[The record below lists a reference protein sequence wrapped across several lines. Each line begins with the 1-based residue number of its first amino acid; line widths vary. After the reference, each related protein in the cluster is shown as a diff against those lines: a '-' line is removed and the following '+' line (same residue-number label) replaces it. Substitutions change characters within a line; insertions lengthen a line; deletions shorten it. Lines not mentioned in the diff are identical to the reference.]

1 MLQDLKNLRVADV
14 EAYEERI
21 REAISAGY
29 IISAVIIPNIDA
41 HLYTIH
47 ITTCVVA

>member
-29 IISAVIIPNIDA
+29 IISAVSISYIQYYFKYKMVI
-41 HLYTIH
+41 
-47 ITTCVVA
+47 